1 MPRTLLFAAL
11 ALATV
16 ASTAR
21 PVRAVT
27 AGVVQVGA
35 PVRVEIATIAG
46 DFSTATI
53 FELGNDKVRD
63 VISVTAHSLEVQ
75 AVELTLSSHTRRLI
89 VEVDVPQGG
98 LVRVEVTAEG
108 APVFPTETI
117 QADRRYVLEPL

>member
-1 MPRTLLFAAL
+1 
-11 ALATV
+11 
-16 ASTAR
+16 
-21 PVRAVT
+21 
-27 AGVVQVGA
+27 
-35 PVRVEIATIAG
+35 VEIATIAG

-108 APVFPTETI
+108 APVFPIETI